1 MWFEALVS
9 LGGQWFPA
17 SVIQFFEREKMLHY
31 YCVITYSPLAAH
43 HEIVALNII
52 LDEKR
57 VFLAR
62 NIFKE
67 ISENTD
73 IVHTIKRSL
82 DELMGN
88 KSYGVVLFDSQT
100 QMLKDISTYSDY
112 DEMESELM
120 ETQHS
125 IFNLQDDLESELVE
139 THHMVSEIKTI
150 ETKLLVSHQQTQSV
164 AGLDDVNFS
173 ELNLYAEPSEG
184 SFVIT
189 NFENVDI
196 KSHKKTET
204 EPKKGKHRPTLS
216 FQASIE
222 GFNLGP
228 SDLSSLNVENLTAT
242 NTTSIT
248 AAKEEKQQKQ
258 KSKPKPKSK
267 KQRHGEPGVVYDQL
281 YSSIE
286 NGLMGLRF
294 PKKIVDIIMQNYLEF
309 QYFQTEKR
317 LSVRDKNNPTL
328 KLSTSGQVIYSSRI
342 KTTEAD
348 IKRQGRGT
356 WKIVSGEERWNVQVD
371 VVLETEKKKPKI
383 QPQNEN
389 LPKGVKKTH
398 KSFMKAINKPI
409 TMTFPL
415 RDYLNA

>member
-17 SVIQFFEREKMLHY
+17 SVIQFFERERILHY
-31 YCVITYSPLAAH
+31 YCIITYSPLAAH
-43 HEIVALNII
+43 HEIVSLNII

-62 NIFKE
+62 NIFKQ
-67 ISENTD
+67 ISEHTTNTD

-82 DELMGN
+82 DELTGN
-88 KSYGVVLFDSQT
+88 KCYGVVLFDSQT

-112 DEMESELM
+112 DDMESELM

-125 IFNLQDDLESELVE
+125 TFNLQDDLESELVE

-173 ELNLYAEPSEG
+173 ELNLHAEPSEG

-196 KSHKKTET
+196 ESIKKTEI

-216 FQASIE
+216 FQATVE
-222 GFNLGP
+222 GFNLEP
-228 SDLSSLNVENLTAT
+228 SVSSSLKIENIPT
-242 NTTSIT
+242 NTTSTTT
-248 AAKEEKQQKQ
+248 AQNEKQQKQ
-258 KSKPKPKSK
+258 KPKSKSK

-317 LSVRDKNNPTL
+317 LNVRDKNNPTL

-342 KTTEAD
+342 ATSEAT
-348 IKRQGRGT
+348 IKRSGRGT
-356 WKIVSGEERWNVQVD
+356 WKIVSSGAHWNVQVD